1 MRLSLRGAA
10 CVLAACVAF
19 VLILSCGGDGEP
31 SVTGVII
38 DVQSPSLTEVDSFT
52 VRDGDGREFV
62 FGVAPEAAP
71 DPREGFTPQHLRSHS
86 VLGQRVK
93 IFYRSEGQTLLA
105 LRLKDQ

>member
-1 MRLSLRGAA
+1 M
-10 CVLAACVAF
+10 LAACVAL
-19 VLILSCGGDGEP
+19 VLIVSCGGDSDP

-38 DVQSPSLTEVDSFT
+38 DVQSPSLTEVDAFT
-52 VRDGDGREFV
+52 VRDDGGEEFV

-93 IFYRSEGQTLLA
+93 IVYRTEGETLVA
-105 LRLKDQ
+105 LRIEDQ